1 MDPFRGADE
10 AGWFPFSGATLPDL
24 LPVLDPRPLKDL
36 LEMGADPG
44 LMAELVGLLRADA
57 PVRQAALWKALEA
70 TDQGAAAQ
78 EAHQLK
84 GALGTLG
91 LLRLADHVGRMEA
104 CLRSARWE
112 EARHLLE
119 AFPAGYE
126 EALAAL
132 LATFPE
138 AG

>member
-10 AGWFPFSGATLPDL
+10 AGWFLFPGAILPDL
-24 LPVLDPRPLKDL
+24 LPVLDPRPLKGL

-44 LMAELVGLLRADA
+44 LVPELVGLLKADA

-70 TDQGAAAQ
+70 ADQEAAIR

-91 LLRLADHVGRMEA
+91 LLRLADQVGRMEA
-104 CLRSARWE
+104 CLRGARWK
-112 EARHLLE
+112 EARLLLE

-132 LATFPE
+132 LAAFPE